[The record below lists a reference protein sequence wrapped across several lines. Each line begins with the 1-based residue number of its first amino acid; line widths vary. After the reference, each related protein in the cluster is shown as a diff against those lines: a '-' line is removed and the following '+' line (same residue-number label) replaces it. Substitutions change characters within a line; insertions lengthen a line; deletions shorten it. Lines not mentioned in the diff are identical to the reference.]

1 MKELKKILFA
11 IAGFIVCFLI
21 LDFGIGRFLDW
32 AIKQMPSEG
41 ERVAKSEYVMNKV
54 DADFIVIGS
63 SRAEAHYD
71 SKVIK
76 EAFPEYSVFNCG
88 VDGQLFYYINTSFN
102 ALMDRYTPKVVVWDV
117 QLKDLVDDTPENLS
131 MLYPYYYSNDSVRTL
146 LDSKDNTL
154 KLMLWNNCYRYNGT
168 ASRILRAM
176 RMSESEKM
184 GFSAHESGDKSRK
197 IGGEDICLKK
207 QKLVDDKV
215 ALLTSTIKR
224 AKEKGIVLIFCVS
237 PMYVNIEGE
246 SGTIECLRNLSEQFD
261 VPFVD
266 DSQLSE
272 FIRHESYWYD
282 GGHLNAKGAKEFTGI
297 LISQIK
303 EKIIL

>member
-1 MKELKKILFA
+1 MKELKKILIAF
-11 IAGFIVCFLI
+11 AGFIVCFMI
-21 LDFGIGRFLDW
+21 LDFGVGRFFDW

-41 ERVAKSEYVMNKV
+41 ERVAKSEYVINKV
-54 DADFIVIGS
+54 KANFIVIGS

-102 ALMDRYTPKVVVWDV
+102 AIMDRYTPKVVVWDF

-131 MLYPYYYSNDSVRTL
+131 LLYPYYYSNDCIRTL
-146 LDSKDNTL
+146 LDSQDNTL

-176 RMSESEKM
+176 RMNESSKM

-197 IGGEDICLKK
+197 IRGDDMFLKNQELIADK
-207 QKLVDDKV
+207 IALLSSTIRRAKKKGIKLV
-215 ALLTSTIKR
+215 L
-224 AKEKGIVLIFCVS
+224 CVS
-237 PMYVNIEGE
+237 PMYVNLKGQ
-246 SGTIECLRNLSEQFD
+246 SGTINYLRELAEQNNMIFI
-261 VPFVD
+261 D
-266 DSQLSE
+266 DSQLDD
-272 FIRHESYWYD
+272 FIRQEDYWYD
-282 GGHLNAKGAKEFTGI
+282 GGHLNSFGAKKFTGI

-303 EKIIL
+303 EKNIL